1 MLALTTALSLSLTL
15 PSASPSTKIGAAATA
30 FPARREILTSGAGLA
45 VWAMGAR
52 AASAEEEAAAPVA
65 EVAPPPPP
73 PPARV
78 EVDKNWP
85 KGLEVAAIKSGK
97 KSEKPVVGDL
107 VAIRFKC
114 QIEKTGQ
121 VIDDIMESAEPYY
134 YRAGSGQ
141 VVPAIEAAIVNMR
154 AGDVW
159 QLRVPPEL
167 GFGTKGRNA
176 SPGKPR
182 IPGDAILIFTVALDQ
197 VPGKDEEIIEQNGI
211 ID

>member
-85 KGLEVAAIKSGK
+85 KGLEVASLRGLVRCA
-97 KSEKPVVGDL
+97 SEFAL
-107 VAIRFKC
+107 
-114 QIEKTGQ
+114 
-121 VIDDIMESAEPYY
+121 
-134 YRAGSGQ
+134 
-141 VVPAIEAAIVNMR
+141 EA
-154 AGDVW
+154 
-159 QLRVPPEL
+159 L
-167 GFGTKGRNA
+167 GA
-176 SPGKPR
+176 
-182 IPGDAILIFTVALDQ
+182 
-197 VPGKDEEIIEQNGI
+197 
-211 ID
+211 